1 VRDIAVLEEGPMR
14 LGAGRH
20 LVDAV
25 PERVAWYR
33 REVAFGP
40 MYYDTPSPAADVLN
54 ASDLAFGT
62 LLGAWGGRLMR
73 RIEAFKAAASG
84 GGLQIDDLPDQ
95 PLERCS
101 EDQLRTVADGL
112 CDRADAWDCF
122 GVSTVSK
129 VVHRRRR
136 ATVPIL
142 DRQAISGAFM
152 SPSWVPGGPSQ
163 ERRPSR
169 AEVFETVAAIAADL
183 KAADN
188 ESSWNRAAAA
198 WPTLTRVELFD
209 VLWWSIW
216 RGAR

>member
-73 RIEAFKAAASG
+73 RIGPSRRRLPAADSRSTTYPINHWSAAAR
-84 GGLQIDDLPDQ
+84 IN
-95 PLERCS
+95 
-101 EDQLRTVADGL
+101 
-112 CDRADAWDCF
+112 
-122 GVSTVSK
+122 
-129 VVHRRRR
+129 
-136 ATVPIL
+136 
-142 DRQAISGAFM
+142 
-152 SPSWVPGGPSQ
+152 
-163 ERRPSR
+163 
-169 AEVFETVAAIAADL
+169 FEL
-183 KAADN
+183 
-188 ESSWNRAAAA
+188 
-198 WPTLTRVELFD
+198 
-209 VLWWSIW
+209 
-216 RGAR
+216 